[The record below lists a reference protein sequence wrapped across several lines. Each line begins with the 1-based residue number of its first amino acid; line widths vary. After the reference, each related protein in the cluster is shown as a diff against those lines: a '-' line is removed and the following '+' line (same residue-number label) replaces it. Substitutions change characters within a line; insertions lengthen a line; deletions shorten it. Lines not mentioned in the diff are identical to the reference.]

1 MKGSLMAIEMKSLQV
16 GGVEIPVIYEQNTQ
30 LPLFY
35 VQLVFKGAGGVSNGK
50 NLGLSDITSSLLN
63 EGTKALGVTKFSQKL
78 EEKALSLSAGSGFET
93 LSFTLS
99 GMSAMQ
105 KDGIGFLKELLKN
118 PNFTQKALDKV
129 KESALVAIL
138 EKESDYD
145 YQASRMLKSM
155 LFKGSPLE
163 FPLSGTQESIAKI
176 TLQEVEK
183 FYYQY
188 VNLNSLTLIVG
199 GDMEFENIAQ
209 ELKGALEAL
218 PQGKV
223 ASLKPIVANDG
234 KQIRH
239 SNKETQQAYI
249 YFGAPLN
256 VSNLQKELALIKVAS
271 FVLGGG
277 GFGSRMMEEVRVK
290 RGLAYSA
297 VMRLSATNTQALAQG
312 YLQTSLKNEKE
323 AQKLVQEVVNAFV
336 KNGITQEELQEAKRY
351 LLGSEPL
358 RNETLSQRL
367 GTAFNNYYNGLP
379 LDFNQQVL
387 EEISRLTLEEVNRY
401 IQAHKEIANLSFAII
416 TAKDN

>member
-401 IQAHKEIANLSFAII
+401 IQAHKEIAKLSFAII
-416 TAKDN
+416 TAKD

>member
-16 GGVEIPVIYEQNTQ
+16 NGVEIPVIYEKSAQ

-35 VQLVFKGAGGVSNGK
+35 TQLVSKGAGGINNGK
-50 NLGLSDITSSLLN
+50 ALGLSDIVSSLLN
-63 EGTKALGVTKFSQKL
+63 EGTKTLGVTKFSQKL
-78 EEKALSLSAGSGFET
+78 EEKALTLSAGSGVET

-105 KDGIGFLKELLKN
+105 KDGIGLLKELLKN

-129 KESALVAIL
+129 KENSLVAIL

-145 YQASRMLKSM
+145 YQANRLLKSM
-155 LFKGSPLE
+155 LFKGSALE

-183 FYYQY
+183 FYNEF
-188 VNLNSLTLIVG
+188 VNLNSLILIVG
-199 GDMEFENIAQ
+199 GDMEFEEVAK
-209 ELKGALEAL
+209 ELKEAL
-218 PQGKV
+218 KNLPEGKKI
-223 ASLKPIVANDG
+223 SLKPIEAKDT
-234 KQIRH
+234 KQIKH
-239 SNKETQQAYI
+239 LNKETQQAYI

-256 VSNLQKELALIKVAS
+256 VGNLQKELALIKVAS

-297 VMRLSATNTQALAQG
+297 VMRLSATKTQTLAQG
-312 YLQTSLKNEKE
+312 YLQTSLKNEKD
-323 AQKLVQEVVNAFV
+323 AQKLVQEVVDEFV
-336 KNGITQEELQEAKRY
+336 KNGITKKELQEAKQY

-367 GTAFNNYYNGLP
+367 GAAFNNYYNDLP
-379 LDFNQQVL
+379 LDFNRKVL
-387 EEISRLTLEEVNRY
+387 EEISKLTLEEVNAY
-401 IQAHKEIANLSFAII
+401 IKAHKEIANLSFAII
-416 TAKDN
+416 TAKD

>member
-1 MKGSLMAIEMKSLQV
+1 MAIEMKSLQV

-256 VSNLQKELALIKVAS
+256 VGDLQKELALIKVAS

-401 IQAHKEIANLSFAII
+401 IQAHKEIAKLSFAII
-416 TAKDN
+416 TAKD

>member
-199 GDMEFENIAQ
+199 GDMEFDNIAQ

-256 VSNLQKELALIKVAS
+256 VGDLQKELALIKVAS

-401 IQAHKEIANLSFAII
+401 IQAHKEIAKLSFAII
-416 TAKDN
+416 TTKD

>member
-16 GGVEIPVIYEQNTQ
+16 NGVEIPVIYEKSAQ

-35 VQLVFKGAGGVSNGK
+35 TQLVFKGAGGINNGK
-50 NLGLSDITSSLLN
+50 ALGLSDIVSSLLN
-63 EGTKALGVTKFSQKL
+63 EGTKTLGVTKFSQKL
-78 EEKALSLSAGSGFET
+78 EEKALTLSAGSGVET

-105 KDGIGFLKELLKN
+105 KDGIGLLKELLKN

-129 KESALVAIL
+129 KENSLVAIL

-145 YQASRMLKSM
+145 YQANRLLKSM
-155 LFKGSPLE
+155 LFKGSALE

-183 FYYQY
+183 FYNEF
-188 VNLNSLTLIVG
+188 VNLNSLILIVG
-199 GDMEFENIAQ
+199 GDMEFEEVAK
-209 ELKGALEAL
+209 ELKEAL
-218 PQGKV
+218 KNLPEGKKI
-223 ASLKPIVANDG
+223 SLKPIEAKDT
-234 KQIRH
+234 KQIKH
-239 SNKETQQAYI
+239 LNKETQQAYI

-256 VSNLQKELALIKVAS
+256 VGNLQKELALIKVAS

-297 VMRLSATNTQALAQG
+297 VMRLSATKTQTLAQG
-312 YLQTSLKNEKE
+312 YLQTSLKNEKD
-323 AQKLVQEVVNAFV
+323 AQRLVQEVVDEFV
-336 KNGITQEELQEAKRY
+336 KNGITKKELQEAKQY

-367 GTAFNNYYNGLP
+367 GAAFNNYYNDLP

-387 EEISRLTLEEVNRY
+387 EEISKLTLEEVNAY
-401 IQAHKEIANLSFAII
+401 IKAHKEIANLSFAII
-416 TAKDN
+416 TAKD

>member
-256 VSNLQKELALIKVAS
+256 VGDLQKELALIKVAS

-401 IQAHKEIANLSFAII
+401 IQAHKEIAKLSFAII
-416 TAKDN
+416 TAKD